1 MAGRKNSKKA
11 CEAGIKWARKTG
23 NEKVT
28 EATKNHY
35 LGLKCFRF

>member
-11 CEAGIKWARKTG
+11 CEAVIKLGRKTG
-23 NEKVT
+23 NEKVS

-35 LGLKCFRF
+35 LGLEQ